1 LHQKLIKGQG
11 NDGQAHRLGE
21 INAER
26 THERWFVPGIVLPWG
41 FRKIISTDG
50 DELVRARWFWRRRPN
65 KLILSPHKILRL
77 ITLFLWLWMTSLS
90 VCDRVQATH
99 LAGIIAWGAAAAI
112 AVAVFVDIFR
122 YAQWKW
128 EYYRAVSRFFAT
140 ANR

>member
-1 LHQKLIKGQG
+1 MWYPQRETERPFHTLYPDLPPETLLTEL
-11 NDGQAHRLGE
+11 LG
-21 INAER
+21 
-26 THERWFVPGIVLPWG
+26 
-41 FRKIISTDG
+41 KIISTDG

-77 ITLFLWLWMTSLS
+77 ITSFLWLWMTSLS

-99 LAGIIAWGAAAAI
+99 LAGIIAWVAAGAI
-112 AVAVFVDIFR
+112 GVAVFVDIFR

-128 EYYRAVSRFFAT
+128 EYCRAVSRFFAT